1 MFKIIGADQQQYG
14 PVSAEQIRQWI
25 AEGRA
30 NAQTLALAEGS
41 TEWKSLGSLPE
52 FAEALARLAPT
63 PPPPAPA
70 AGPAP
75 LPAATAATLGQPQ
88 APSYPAP
95 VVPVTVPNYLVPA
108 ILVTLCCCWPLPLGI
123 VAIVY
128 AAQVNSKLNAGD
140 IAGAM
145 AASRNA
151 RLWILIALVVG
162 ILGSFLTPMIFRLPN
177 WRFQF

>member
-30 NAQTLALAEGS
+30 NAQTLTLAEGS
-41 TEWKSLGSLPE
+41 TEWKPLGRVPE

-75 LPAATAATLGQPQ
+75 SPMAAAPMMGQPH
-88 APSYPAP
+88 
-95 VVPVTVPNYLVPA
+95 VPNYLVPA

-162 ILGSFLTPMIFRLPN
+162 ILGSFITPMLFHLPT

>member
-30 NAQTLALAEGS
+30 NAQTLVLAEGG
-41 TEWKSLGSLPE
+41 TEWKPLGSLSE

-75 LPAATAATLGQPQ
+75 SPMATAPMLGQPH
-88 APSYPAP
+88 
-95 VVPVTVPNYLVPA
+95 VPNYLMPA
-108 ILVTLCCCWPLPLGI
+108 ILVTLCCGCLPLGI

-128 AAQVNSKLNAGD
+128 AAQANSKLSAGD
-140 IAGAM
+140 IAGAL

-162 ILGSFLTPMIFRLPN
+162 ILCVLISLMNFSSYMGRL
-177 WRFQF
+177 RF

>member
-30 NAQTLALAEGS
+30 NGQTLALAEGS
-41 TEWKSLGSLPE
+41 TEWKPLGSLPE
-52 FAEALARLAPT
+52 FAEALARLAPA
-63 PPPPAPA
+63 PAPPAVV

-75 LPAATAATLGQPQ
+75 SPMMAA
-88 APSYPAP
+88 AP
-95 VVPVTVPNYLVPA
+95 VLGRPHVPNYLVPA

-140 IAGAM
+140 IAGAL

-162 ILGSFLTPMIFRLPN
+162 ILGSLITSLVFQARVTP